1 MIPSSNGLP
10 TPLATLDDVLDGG
23 DTSEKPV
30 KVFVGHNL
38 GNRVF
43 LISLPMHE
51 FYGMSEVANEPAR
64 DGDTIAQRKL
74 DPAHAHKLATYI
86 LKGLV
91 SAAIDY
97 REGRNQPVSEAMNA
111 VLRKMGP
118 QPYLSMQPI
127 VVNIR
132 DCDVRGADIRGI
144 RLLDKQTDETTGFKV
159 FLSQRHVLW
168 VVDGQHRRKAM
179 QMVFEFLEL
188 LRSSRNYPKK
198 GNLVPFGDGEALTS
212 EEVKV
217 WEECFERARTF
228 CTVSVEVHLGLKPDA
243 ERQLF
248 HDLNRLGKKVDTNL
262 ALQFDN
268 SNPVNLFIK
277 ERLMDELG
285 LGVVENDVKN
295 WSDDDGRIVRK
306 DLVSVN
312 AILLLNRTNINGA
325 TPQAIEG
332 RTDTAYWFWSAI
344 REIEGFGED
353 RAREKTVAAQPV
365 VLKAIAKLVYDFSFS
380 NRRPDDGDDLT
391 ERLLSSLADIDF
403 SHSNPM
409 WRYYNMSE
417 EERQELGLAG
427 LSKYLPSDETGN
439 RDLGSFQGGFM
450 RFGAKHNDIYPIVGD
465 MIRWKIKLPNRHIK
479 GRFADLDID
488 LDFPGEPAQS
498 HI

>member
-1 MIPSSNGLP
+1 MIPSTNGLP
-10 TPLATLDDVLDGG
+10 APLATLDDVLDGG

-43 LISLPMHE
+43 LLSVPMHE
-51 FYGMSEVANEPAR
+51 FFGMSEVANDPTR
-64 DGDTIAQRKL
+64 DGDTVAQRKL
-74 DPAHAHKLATYI
+74 DPAHANKLATYI

-97 REGRNQPVSEAMNA
+97 REGRNQPVPEAMSA
-111 VLRKMGP
+111 ILRKMGP

-132 DCDVRGADIRGI
+132 DCDVRGTDIRGV
-144 RLLDKQTDETTGFKV
+144 RLLDKQTEETTGFKV

-168 VVDGQHRRKAM
+168 VIDGQHRRKAM
-179 QMVFEFLEL
+179 QLVFEFLEQI
-188 LRSSRNYPKK
+188 RSSRVYPKK
-198 GNLVPFGDGEALTS
+198 GNLVPFGDGEVLTS

-228 CTVSVEVHLGLKPDA
+228 CTVSVEVHLGLKADA

-268 SNPVNLFIK
+268 SNPINLFIK

-332 RTDTAYWFWSAI
+332 RTETAYWFWSAVKDI
-344 REIEGFGED
+344 PGFGEHLS
-353 RAREKTVAAQPV
+353 REMTVAAQPV
-365 VLKAIAKLVYDFSFS
+365 VLKAIAKLVFDFSFS
-380 NRRPDDGDDLT
+380 NRRPVDGDDLT
-391 ERLLSSLADIDF
+391 ERLLSSLDDIDL

-409 WRYYNMSE
+409 WRYYNMTE
-417 EERQELGLAG
+417 EEREANGLTGLAA
-427 LSKYLPSDETGN
+427 YLPSDETGN
-439 RDLGSFQGGFM
+439 RDLGSYQGGFM
-450 RFGAKHNDIYPIVGD
+450 RFGAKHNDIYPILGD
-465 MIRWKIKLPNRHIK
+465 MIRWKIGLPNRHAK
-479 GRFADLDID
+479 KFGGVDLSSLDLD
-488 LDFPGEPAQS
+488 LSFPEKA
-498 HI
+498 